1 MSIYALVSLNTVITI
16 KEDIDYDEDYD
27 IFEELHSKY
36 VLKSRNLADSY
47 NLETEVSFSDDNLN
61 LIIHNKLGKNT
72 LVFSS
77 GETHDFPIIP
87 DDETF
92 SERCQEFIKDL
103 AAIYP
108 EVSDFNIPEAKK
120 RIFTFS

>member
-1 MSIYALVSLNTVITI
+1 MSIYALASLNTVITI

-36 VLKSRNLADSY
+36 VLKSRNLAESY
-47 NLETEVSFSDDNLN
+47 NLETEVSFFDDNLN
-61 LIIHNKLGKNT
+61 LILHNKLGKNT

-77 GETHDFPIIP
+77 GEAHDFPIIP

-92 SERCQEFIKDL
+92 SERCQAFIKDL
-103 AAIYP
+103 ASSYP
-108 EVSDFNIPEAKK
+108 EASTFNISDVKK
-120 RIFTFS
+120 RIFTSS